1 MAYSRAPERLF
12 LDVEELPAPMS
23 LRQPVRYSGM
33 RLAGSGRFCHLVDV
47 NWHSGE
53 ILVYDDDDD
62 AFARTP
68 SLCLSLRPAAP
79 ALPSRTYAA
88 ETAMFVARGHS
99 MTDPACR
106 CCHGLS
112 DERAHQLGVTPNSSR
127 PGRCELKRQ
136 TSVKVTALDAELAL
150 IGPLDYVDASGVSLR
165 RMLSLYLFDE
175 ATLRM
180 PRIHDKEILL
190 RMIDASAPLPT
201 RLPHPVDSY
210 VNIQRDAQALCASGR
225 IRLLQGVEGLCA
237 FAAGPELTVD
247 RDIKAL
253 WHAQPPGP

>member
-1 MAYSRAPERLF
+1 MRFFIRAVRINIKIRPLQQLFYSTELIANCATTQVKMAKITDMRVWGDYVF

-23 LRQPVRYSGM
+23 LRQPVRYRGM
-33 RLAGSGRFCHLVDV
+33 RLAGSERFCHLVDV
-47 NWHSGE
+47 NWHTGE
-53 ILVYDDDDD
+53 VSVYDDDDD

-79 ALPSRTYAA
+79 ALPSRVYAA

-136 TSVKVTALDAELAL
+136 TSVKVFTAY
-150 IGPLDYVDASGVSLR
+150 PKVYQRVS
-165 RMLSLYLFDE
+165 
-175 ATLRM
+175 
-180 PRIHDKEILL
+180 
-190 RMIDASAPLPT
+190 
-201 RLPHPVDSY
+201 
-210 VNIQRDAQALCASGR
+210 
-225 IRLLQGVEGLCA
+225 
-237 FAAGPELTVD
+237 
-247 RDIKAL
+247 
-253 WHAQPPGP
+253 